1 MNIVK
6 GLLIMLTAVLLSS
19 TADAANKAI
28 VVYFSHAGENYGV
41 GNITEGNTA
50 KAEPSVLAFLPT
62 MMLVQDSRLM
72 PSRVVSSTCPTATN

>member
-6 GLLIMLTAVLLSS
+6 GLFIMLTVALMTS

-41 GNITEGNTA
+41 GNVAEGNTA
-50 KAEPSVLAFLPT
+50 KVAK
-62 MMLVQDSRLM
+62 
-72 PSRVVSSTCPTATN
+72 